1 MQAADMAAPRRA
13 RSAQCGPLG
22 AAPNGVA
29 AIAAVAL
36 AALALSLPAMPAVP
50 AAPQDAA
57 AAAPDP
63 DPAAVGPPP
72 AQAFGGALH
81 GALHGAADP
90 TLHKST
96 LRLTGYPPVGGT
108 AELVFSVTYSA
119 AASPAPAPVRLD
131 VTGSEYSDMYR
142 VYDIVSNVGTGD
154 PSVFGPYDH
163 ATEAAVAED
172 GRTYTVRASFEVLA
186 PGVIPVYARGLDG
199 DIVTVHVAASD
210 SVSMPYEAYLL
221 AGQTYLDDADDD
233 NGGPLGGGPW
243 TSSPPRDPRHA
254 WQDPR
259 QQQQQQPPPLHPG
272 AVPRPAPK
280 AGLLPGG
287 PGIAAPASSHP
298 AHFDAYGTVRAEGY
312 LDGDPLV
319 PIHGIMVCAYDYNA
333 ALGSETILYTAS
345 GENACAFTGH
355 DGAYRISGVVNRDPD
370 DLSAADAFLVLYSRG
385 ADDLDVTM
393 ADYYY
398 YYDESPQYARDVT
411 VDVEYDF
418 VLFSELAGAARIV
431 DTMSDA
437 RAFFEPHGLPSG
449 PLLVLWQHDAGASAL
464 PGSGS
469 NGAKYG
475 GSPDTDHT
483 IWLDGESHATADDS
497 LSRYVML
504 HEFGH
509 YAASAGG
516 VLNDYYCPVH
526 YGHLKSSLGCA
537 WGEGWANF
545 VPHMVDDRPTM
556 PFTAT
561 IASNMEAGVDESLL
575 GVKRYHFE
583 SREPPSR
590 NIGEKVEGRV
600 AAALWDMADSVSD
613 PVHDTGGPGRPL
625 AADNLAV
632 GYGRIVDA
640 VLSATYNHTGD
651 FYDAW
656 ERAYYGGE
664 SAEAVMRLHNM
675 SFAIPNEAKYYEFA
689 GSFGSNGTGDGQMHY
704 PLGVDVAPDGS
715 VLVADTANS
724 RVQVFDADGVYVQQ
738 FGSSGTGDGHL
749 LLPAGVSSNGTHAF
763 VADALN
769 SRVEIFATPE
779 WLHAGRVDG
788 YGDGRRFGMPTG
800 VTANSTHLLVSDSA
814 SYSIAILR
822 HGGQPVAAFSSSQ
835 DPTTVDFLL
844 GDSARILDARLEWY
858 GLNGSGLS
866 LSYRTAIASD
876 GTIMIADFAYPNI
889 WTLAPN
895 GTFDAITP
903 WSARV
908 GDRTSDIYVD
918 SLGRTVSSEW
928 TRGLVR
934 IVGGD
939 GVPVE
944 EFGGLGRGDGEF
956 HDLAGVA
963 VGPSGR
969 IYAADAYNNRVQM
982 FDHDREPPRVDRVW
996 AHPPNR
1002 TTANTPDVLHI
1013 AVSFTEPVTVD
1024 ASGGAPA
1031 LDLETGAAGGASAA
1045 AAYLSGSGSRT
1056 LTFRYAVDPGDSTPR
1071 LGYTPGGAL
1080 RLNGAAIMDGSG
1092 NSADV
1097 SLPAP
1102 GAPGS
1107 LSANSDIRIA
1117 WDPPSVVGVRSLS
1130 ADGAYGAGASI
1141 EIAVDFSAPVVVTGS
1156 PELRLD
1162 AGGGAAGAPAASA
1175 VYASGNGTARLV
1187 FTYAVAAGHSSDD
1200 LAYAGTD
1207 ALSAAAAAA
1216 AGAAIEAVSGHAADL
1231 GLPAPGAPGS
1241 LSANSDIRIAWDPP
1255 SVVGVRSLSA
1265 DGAYGAGAS
1274 IEIAVDFSAPVVVT
1288 GSPELRLD
1296 AGGGAAGAP
1305 AASAVYASGNGT
1317 ARLVFTYAVAAG
1329 HSSDDLAYAGTDALS
1344 AAAAA
1349 AGAAIEAVTGHA
1361 ADLGLPAPGAPGSL
1375 SATSD
1380 VGVVTSPEIAV
1391 LDIGVLDEDGGRPG
1405 GAGSVEAAARLAA
1418 ADFNAASAGLFLNV
1432 TAYDAGGTA
1441 LSAADALRAAH
1452 AGGAGPSVFVGPST
1466 DRGLHAAMPYAAGSG
1481 IVLVSAG
1488 STAPSLAVEG
1498 DRTFR
1503 LLPSDALQAD
1513 ALARIAFRAGAESVH
1528 AVLENSSY
1536 GPLPLPGG
1544 PEAPPPQGR
1553 FSHGFAAALADSAVP
1568 YLSGTVILGGAGAGG
1583 QDDAAAAAAAAALD
1597 AAVRLPGSPPPSATA
1612 VVYLGS
1618 PAGLAALAGH
1628 AAGYAG
1634 LRSAM
1639 WLASDM
1645 SAGSDMLAGG
1655 GPAAAFAAQTGLTAV
1670 RWSPPGNDLAREVD
1684 SRLPS
1689 PQPQPQPQPA
1699 GEPRDPHRARAAYDA
1714 VLLLGAAAAAAGG
1727 TGAAGIADRMHAAAA
1742 SHDGALGDI
1751 VLDPAGDLWVPAR
1764 YGVWKVA
1771 PAAGQGGAAGAA
1783 PGWARQPDANEAR
1796 SCSLSLGS
1804 GSLDFGSVNPGS
1816 YTRPAGQTVINS
1828 GQLPFAEVELAA
1840 SPWYVGSGG
1849 ACAEGSLP
1857 SLPVGLSEL
1866 RTGRGGAFAPLTAGG
1881 TMVAGGLQ
1889 AGGEEPLWYRINLT
1903 GYSELPRATFA
1914 QCVTYVVQC

>member
-81 GALHGAADP
+81 GAADP

-131 VTGSEYSDMYR
+131 VTGSEYSDLYR

-355 DGAYRISGVVNRDPD
+355 DGAYRISGIVNRDPD
-370 DLSAADAFLVLYSRG
+370 DSSAADAFLVLRSRG

-393 ADYYY
+393 ADLYYY
-398 YYDESPQYARDVT
+398 QDVSSQYSRDVT
-411 VDVEYDF
+411 DDMEYDF

-431 DTMSDA
+431 DTVSDA

-464 PGSGS
+464 PWSGS

-475 GSPDTDHT
+475 WIPDIGHI
-483 IWLDGESHATADDS
+483 IWLDGETRATGDDS
-497 LSRYVML
+497 LSRHVML

-526 YGHLKSSLGCA
+526 YIDSKNTPGCA

-545 VPHMVDDRPTM
+545 VPHMVDDRPVM
-556 PFTAT
+556 PVTETTAYD
-561 IASNMEAGVDESLL
+561 MEAAAAESWAGATL
-575 GVKRYHFE
+575 YSFE

-590 NIGEKVEGRV
+590 NMGEKVEGRV

-689 GSFGSNGTGDGQMHY
+689 GSFGSNGTGDGQLHY
-704 PLGVDVAPDGS
+704 PLGVDVAPDGT
-715 VLVADTANS
+715 VFVADTANS
-724 RVQVFDADGVYVQQ
+724 RVQAFDADGGYLRQ
-738 FGSSGTGDGHL
+738 FGSDGAGDGQL
-749 LLPAGVSSNGTHAF
+749 RLPADVSATATHVF
-763 VADALN
+763 VADAIN
-769 SRVEIFATPE
+769 GRVEAFAAADGA
-779 WLHAGRVDG
+779 HADSPAIYGSSG
-788 YGDGRRFGMPTG
+788 YLGMPIG
-800 VTANSTHLLVSDSA
+800 IAANSTHLLVADASDYTITIFLHNGSIHNVFNPPDTIDVDIERRLSEILIDLGLSA
-814 SYSIAILR
+814 
-822 HGGQPVAAFSSSQ
+822 
-835 DPTTVDFLL
+835 
-844 GDSARILDARLEWY
+844 Y
-858 GLNGSGLS
+858 GLNGSGLA
-866 LSYRTAIASD
+866 LSDRIAIAPD
-876 GTIMIADFAYPNI
+876 GTVAFATFAHGGIQLEGPSDPGHLIWNTQEAARYSDQRLSDVDF
-889 WTLAPN
+889 
-895 GTFDAITP
+895 
-903 WSARV
+903 
-908 GDRTSDIYVD
+908 D
-918 SLGRTVSSEW
+918 SLGRTVSSDW
-928 TRGLVR
+928 
-934 IVGGD
+934 ID
-939 GVPVE
+939 GRVQVIHTNGTFAE

-969 IYAADAYNNRVQM
+969 IYAADAYNDRVQM

-1002 TTANTPDVLHI
+1002 TTANAPDVLHI
-1013 AVSFTEPVTVD
+1013 AVSFTEPVTVG
-1024 ASGGAPA
+1024 ASSGAPA
-1031 LDLETGAAGGASAA
+1031 LDLETGAAAAA

-1071 LGYTPGGAL
+1071 LGYAPGGAL

-1216 AGAAIEAVSGHAADL
+1216 GAAIEAVTGHAADL

-1305 AASAVYASGNGT
+1305 AASAVYASGSGT

-1568 YLSGTVILGGAGAGG
+1568 YLSGTVTLGGAGAGG